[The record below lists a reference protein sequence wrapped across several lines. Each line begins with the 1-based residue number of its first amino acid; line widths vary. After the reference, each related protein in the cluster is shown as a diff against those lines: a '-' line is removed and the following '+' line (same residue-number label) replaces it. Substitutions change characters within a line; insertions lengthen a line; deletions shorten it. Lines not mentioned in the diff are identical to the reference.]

1 MILAKK
7 WAKLQN
13 YISPNIDSIEGDIVR
28 FFYTIVILLTLADV
42 LNGST
47 RGDVK
52 IIEATENIQYLSQK
66 IATDY
71 FSLYS
76 KPKDILLKR
85 QLLKNI
91 DNLQFFVEDIAD
103 TTKDTHTQNIL
114 NYFSYR
120 IEQIKQ
126 LPNQE
131 VTESSARLILKYS
144 ETLLEGAKSIAKE
157 HKYQFS
163 NEEKMLMTSKEIQ
176 YLIERVYKYYMAF
189 QIGLDSG
196 SNYEQIKNDIVTI
209 DNNIEEIALYLYPA
223 KFEEKL
229 ERIDRVWS
237 INRVFLAKVDNSS
250 IPTLLLGSTEYMKKL
265 LKDIEQYH
273 KKNL

>member
-1 MILAKK
+1 L
-7 WAKLQN
+7 L
-13 YISPNIDSIEGDIVR
+13 NIDRVEGDKVR
-28 FFYTIVILLTLADV
+28 FFYIKVLLLTLADI

-71 FSLYS
+71 FSFYN
-76 KPKDILLKR
+76 KPKDILLKK
-85 QLLKNI
+85 QMIKNI
-91 DNLQFFVEDIAD
+91 NNLQFFVEDIAD

-131 VTESSARLILKYS
+131 VSESSARLILKYS

-176 YLIERVYKYYMAF
+176 YLIERVNKYYMAF
-189 QIGLDSG
+189 QIGLDSR
-196 SNYEQIKNDIVTI
+196 SNYEQITKDIIKI
-209 DNNIEEIALYLYPA
+209 DNNLKEIAFYLYPA
-223 KFEEKL
+223 KFEKKL
-229 ERIDRVWS
+229 EKIDRVWS
-237 INRVFLAKVDNSS
+237 VNRGFLAGVKETS
-250 IPTLLLGSTEYMKKL
+250 IPILLLSSTEYMKKL